1 MYMSE
6 QVVENKMGTMPIG
19 KLLVNMSTPMM
30 ISMLVQALYNIVDSI
45 FVAMIEEDALTA
57 VSLAFPIQN
66 LMIAFAM
73 GTAVGMNALVSRH
86 LGEKNFDRANRVAVN
101 GIWLALFTAIVFCV
115 GISLTTDRFF
125 HLLTQDAQIITYGTT
140 YLHIIGWLCFGV
152 FFQVV
157 FEKLLQATGKTFY
170 SMITQIVG
178 AVINVILDPMLIFGI
193 GPFPKMGV
201 AGAAIATI
209 FGQTVGTILAIYF
222 NIHFNKELHLDMRK
236 YRLSG
241 EIVGHIYSIGAPSIV
256 MVAIGSIMNFGLNK
270 ILLWVSGSTAAAVFG
285 VYFKLQSF
293 IFMPIFGLNNGMIP
307 IVAYNYG
314 AAKPDR
320 IKRTIFLAGR
330 AAVMIMAVGTVLFWV
345 FPKFF
350 LGLFSAS
357 ENMMAMGVV
366 ALRIIS
372 IHFMIAG
379 VSIICSSALQ
389 ALGHGFF
396 SMITSIVRQLVVL
409 LPAAFVLALIG
420 GINAVWWAFPISEVF
435 SLILAFSFLRFVM
448 GRDIQPLYQ
457 KTEEQQ
463 D

>member
-1 MYMSE
+1 MSE

-270 ILLWVSGSTAAAVFG
+270 IVDPMKS
-285 VYFKLQSF
+285 
-293 IFMPIFGLNNGMIP
+293 
-307 IVAYNYG
+307 
-314 AAKPDR
+314 R
-320 IKRTIFLAGR
+320 
-330 AAVMIMAVGTVLFWV
+330 
-345 FPKFF
+345 
-350 LGLFSAS
+350 
-357 ENMMAMGVV
+357 
-366 ALRIIS
+366 
-372 IHFMIAG
+372 
-379 VSIICSSALQ
+379 
-389 ALGHGFF
+389 
-396 SMITSIVRQLVVL
+396 
-409 LPAAFVLALIG
+409 
-420 GINAVWWAFPISEVF
+420 
-435 SLILAFSFLRFVM
+435 
-448 GRDIQPLYQ
+448 
-457 KTEEQQ
+457 
-463 D
+463 

>member
-1 MYMSE
+1 MSE

-101 GIWLALFTAIVFCV
+101 GIWLALFTAIAFCV

-125 HLLTQDAQIITYGTT
+125 HLLTKDAHIIAYGTT

-330 AAVMIMAVGTVLFWV
+330 AAVIIMAVGTALFWV
-345 FPKFF
+345 FPEFF

-372 IHFMIAG
+372 VHFMIAG
-379 VSIICSSALQ
+379 ISIICSSALQ

-409 LPAAFVLALIG
+409 LPAAFVLAYLG
-420 GINAVWWAFPISEVF
+420 GINAVWWAFPIAEVF

-457 KTEEQQ
+457 KNEE
-463 D
+463 

>member
-1 MYMSE
+1 MSE

-372 IHFMIAG
+372 VHFMIAG
-379 VSIICSSALQ
+379 ISIICSSALQ

-409 LPAAFVLALIG
+409 LPAAFVLAYLG
-420 GINAVWWAFPISEVF
+420 GINAVWWAFPIAEVF

-457 KTEEQQ
+457 KNEE
-463 D
+463 

>member
-1 MYMSE
+1 MSE

-101 GIWLALFTAIVFCV
+101 GIWLALFTAIAFCV

-125 HLLTQDAQIITYGTT
+125 HLLTKDAQIIAYGTT

-330 AAVMIMAVGTVLFWV
+330 AAVIIMAVGTALFWV

-372 IHFMIAG
+372 VHFMIAG

-409 LPAAFVLALIG
+409 LPAAFALAYLG
-420 GINAVWWAFPISEVF
+420 GINAVWWAFPIAEVF

-457 KTEEQQ
+457 KNEE
-463 D
+463 

>member
-1 MYMSE
+1 
-6 QVVENKMGTMPIG
+6 MPIG

-330 AAVMIMAVGTVLFWV
+330 AAVIIMAVGTALFWV
-345 FPKFF
+345 FPEFF

-372 IHFMIAG
+372 VHFMIAG
-379 VSIICSSALQ
+379 ISIICSSALQ

-409 LPAAFVLALIG
+409 LPAAFVLAYLG
-420 GINAVWWAFPISEVF
+420 GINAVWWAFPIAEVF

-457 KTEEQQ
+457 KNEE
-463 D
+463 

>member
-1 MYMSE
+1 MSE

-330 AAVMIMAVGTVLFWV
+330 AAVIIMAVGTVLFWV
-345 FPKFF
+345 FPEFF

-372 IHFMIAG
+372 VHFMIAG
-379 VSIICSSALQ
+379 ISIICSSALQ

-409 LPAAFVLALIG
+409 LPAAFVLAYLG
-420 GINAVWWAFPISEVF
+420 GINAVWWAFPIAEVF

-457 KTEEQQ
+457 KTVEP
-463 D
+463 

>member
-1 MYMSE
+1 MSE
-6 QVVENKMGTMPIG
+6 QIVENKMGTMPIG

-330 AAVMIMAVGTVLFWV
+330 AAVIIMAVGTALFWV
-345 FPKFF
+345 FPEFF

-372 IHFMIAG
+372 VHFMIAG
-379 VSIICSSALQ
+379 ISIICSSALQ

-409 LPAAFVLALIG
+409 LPAAFVLAYLG
-420 GINAVWWAFPISEVF
+420 GINAVWWAFPIAEVF

-457 KTEEQQ
+457 KNEE
-463 D
+463 

>member
-1 MYMSE
+1 MSE

>member
-1 MYMSE
+1 MSE

-86 LGEKNFDRANRVAVN
+86 LGEKNFERANRVAVN
-101 GIWLALFTAIVFCV
+101 GIWLALFTAIAFCV
-115 GISLTTDRFF
+115 GISLTTNRFF
-125 HLLTQDAQIITYGTT
+125 HLLTKDAQIITYGTT

-270 ILLWVSGSTAAAVFG
+270 ILLWVSGPTAAAVFG

-330 AAVMIMAVGTVLFWV
+330 AAVIIMAVGTVLFWV
-345 FPKFF
+345 FPEFF

-372 IHFMIAG
+372 VHFMIAG

-409 LPAAFVLALIG
+409 LPAALVLAMVG
-420 GINAVWWAFPISEVF
+420 GINAVWWAFPIAEVF

-457 KTEEQQ
+457 KTVEQQ

>member
-1 MYMSE
+1 
-6 QVVENKMGTMPIG
+6 
-19 KLLVNMSTPMM
+19 
-30 ISMLVQALYNIVDSI
+30 DSI

-330 AAVMIMAVGTVLFWV
+330 AAVIIMAVGTALFWV
-345 FPKFF
+345 FPEFF

-372 IHFMIAG
+372 VHFMIAG
-379 VSIICSSALQ
+379 ISIICSSALQ

-409 LPAAFVLALIG
+409 LPAAFVLAYLG
-420 GINAVWWAFPISEVF
+420 GINAVWWAFPIAEVF

-457 KTEEQQ
+457 KNEE
-463 D
+463 

>member
-1 MYMSE
+1 MSE

-457 KTEEQQ
+457 KTEKQQ

>member
-1 MYMSE
+1 MSE

-101 GIWLALFTAIVFCV
+101 GIWLALFTAIAFCV

-125 HLLTQDAQIITYGTT
+125 HLLTKDAQIIAYGTT

-330 AAVMIMAVGTVLFWV
+330 AAVIIMAVGTALFWV
-345 FPKFF
+345 FPEFF

-372 IHFMIAG
+372 VHFMIAG
-379 VSIICSSALQ
+379 ISIICSSALQ

-420 GINAVWWAFPISEVF
+420 FGA
-435 SLILAFSFLRFVM
+435 
-448 GRDIQPLYQ
+448 
-457 KTEEQQ
+457 
-463 D
+463 

>member
-1 MYMSE
+1 MSE

-101 GIWLALFTAIVFCV
+101 GIWLALFTAIAFCV

-125 HLLTQDAQIITYGTT
+125 HLLTKDAHIIAYGTT

-285 VYFKLQSF
+285 VYFKLQ
-293 IFMPIFGLNNGMIP
+293 
-307 IVAYNYG
+307 
-314 AAKPDR
+314 
-320 IKRTIFLAGR
+320 
-330 AAVMIMAVGTVLFWV
+330 
-345 FPKFF
+345 
-350 LGLFSAS
+350 
-357 ENMMAMGVV
+357 
-366 ALRIIS
+366 
-372 IHFMIAG
+372 
-379 VSIICSSALQ
+379 
-389 ALGHGFF
+389 
-396 SMITSIVRQLVVL
+396 
-409 LPAAFVLALIG
+409 
-420 GINAVWWAFPISEVF
+420 
-435 SLILAFSFLRFVM
+435 
-448 GRDIQPLYQ
+448 
-457 KTEEQQ
+457 
-463 D
+463 

>member
-1 MYMSE
+1 MSTE
-6 QVVENKMGTMPIG
+6 VRQENKMGTMPIG
-19 KLLVNMSTPMM
+19 KLLLNMSAPMM
-30 ISMLVQALYNIVDSI
+30 VSMLVQALYNIVDSI

-73 GTAVGMNALVSRH
+73 GTAVGVNALVSRH
-86 LGEKNFDRANRVAVN
+86 LGEKNFERANRVAVN
-101 GIWLALFTAIVFCV
+101 GIWLALFTAIVFCI
-115 GISLTTDRFF
+115 GISLTTDGFF
-125 HLLTQDAQIITYGTT
+125 HMLTDDAQIISYGTT

-157 FEKLLQATGKTFY
+157 FEKLLQATGKTFF

-193 GPFPKMGV
+193 GPFPELGV
-201 AGAAIATI
+201 AGAAVATI
-209 FGQTVGTILAIYF
+209 FGQTAGTLLAIYF
-222 NIHFNKELHLDMRK
+222 NIHFNKELHLDMKK

-241 EIVGHIYSIGAPSIV
+241 EIIGHIYSIGAPSIV
-256 MVAIGSIMNFGLNK
+256 MVAIGSLMNFGLNK

-314 AAKPDR
+314 ARRPER

-330 AAVMIMAVGTVLFWV
+330 AAVIIMAIGMGLFWA
-345 FPKFF
+345 FPRFF

-357 ENMMAMGVV
+357 DNMMAMGTV

-379 VSIICSSALQ
+379 VSIICSASLQ

-409 LPAAFVLALIG
+409 LPAAFLLAYFG
-420 GINAVWWAFPISEVF
+420 GLNAVWWAFPISEIF
-435 SLILAFSFLRFVM
+435 SLTLAFNFLRFVM
-448 GRDIQPLYQ
+448 KRDIDPLLQ
-457 KTEEQQ
+457 S
-463 D
+463 

>member
-1 MYMSE
+1 MSE
-6 QVVENKMGTMPIG
+6 QIVENKMGTMPIG

-101 GIWLALFTAIVFCV
+101 GIWLALFTAIAFCV

-125 HLLTQDAQIITYGTT
+125 HLLTKDAQIIAYGTT

-330 AAVMIMAVGTVLFWV
+330 AAVIIMAVGTALFWV

-372 IHFMIAG
+372 VHFMIAG

-409 LPAAFVLALIG
+409 LPAAFVLAYLG
-420 GINAVWWAFPISEVF
+420 GINAVWWAFPIAEVF

-457 KTEEQQ
+457 KNEE
-463 D
+463 

>member
-1 MYMSE
+1 MSE

-330 AAVMIMAVGTVLFWV
+330 AAVMIMAVVTVLFWV
-345 FPKFF
+345 FPEFF

-372 IHFMIAG
+372 VHFMIAG
-379 VSIICSSALQ
+379 ISIICSSALQ

-409 LPAAFVLALIG
+409 LPAAFILAYLG
-420 GINAVWWAFPISEVF
+420 GINAVWWAFPIAEVF

-457 KTEEQQ
+457 KNEE
-463 D
+463 